1 MSIFYI
7 SDLHFGHQNV
17 IKFDNRPYADTDEMD
32 RDMIRKWNDRVGNND
47 DVYVVGDF
55 AFRSGYD
62 PAWYLQQLSGH
73 KHLIVGNHDGKMLKN
88 KNAMKYW
95 ETVDNL
101 TSIQDGDKS
110 IILCHFPILEWNQMR
125 HWHLLVYGHIHAN
138 TEDDTYKIM
147 KKYRPYAYNAAACI
161 NGYQPVMLD
170 ELIANNQ
177 RFQEEH

>member
-17 IKFDNRPYADTDEMD
+17 IKFDHRPYADTDEMD
-32 RDMIRKWNDRVGNND
+32 RDMIRKWNNRVGKDD

-147 KKYRPYAYNAAACI
+147 KQYRPYAYNAAACI
-161 NGYQPVMLD
+161 NGYQPVLLD
-170 ELIANNQ
+170 ELIANNKK
-177 RFQEEH
+177 FQEEH

>member
-17 IKFDNRPYADTDEMD
+17 IKFDNRPYANTDEMD
-32 RDMIRKWNDRVGNND
+32 RDMIRKWNERVGKDD

-55 AFRSGYD
+55 AFRSGYG

-147 KKYRPYAYNAAACI
+147 KQYRPYAYNAAACI
-161 NGYQPVMLD
+161 NGYQPVLLD

>member
-17 IKFDNRPYADTDEMD
+17 IKFDHRPYADTDEMD
-32 RDMIRKWNDRVGNND
+32 LDMIRKWNNRVGNDD

-55 AFRSGYD
+55 AFRSGSD
-62 PAWYLQQLSGH
+62 PAWYLKQLSGH

-88 KNAMKYW
+88 KNAMRYW

-147 KKYRPYAYNAAACI
+147 KQYRPYAYNAAACI
-161 NGYQPVMLD
+161 NGYQPVLLD
-170 ELIANNQ
+170 ELIANNKK
-177 RFQEEH
+177 FQEGH

>member
-17 IKFDNRPYADTDEMD
+17 IKFDHRPYADTDEMD
-32 RDMIRKWNDRVGNND
+32 RDMIRKWNDRVGNDD

-147 KKYRPYAYNAAACI
+147 KQYRPYAYNAAACI
-161 NGYQPVMLD
+161 NGYQPVLLD
-170 ELIANNQ
+170 ELIANNKK
-177 RFQEEH
+177 FQEEH